1 VGGETVK
8 GKTVAIVVLLVL
20 SVGTVLL
27 TSVQPAILG
36 TETVS
41 GFFDIMSSF
50 GGTIVALADP
60 IPGGGGS
67 GGYG

>member
-1 VGGETVK
+1 VK
-8 GKTVAIVVLLVL
+8 GKTVALVVLLVL

-36 TETVS
+36 AETVS
-41 GFFDIMSSF
+41 GFFDILSSF
-50 GGTIVALADP
+50 SGTMVALADP

-67 GGYG
+67 GGYT

>member
-1 VGGETVK
+1 MK
-8 GKTVAIVVLLVL
+8 GKTLALVVLLVL
-20 SVGTVLL
+20 SIGTVLL

-41 GFFDIMSSF
+41 GFFDILSSYS
-50 GGTIVALADP
+50 GTIVALADP

-67 GGYG
+67 GGLR

>member
-8 GKTVAIVVLLVL
+8 VKTVAIVVLLVL

-67 GGYG
+67 GGYE

>member
-1 VGGETVK
+1 MK
-8 GKTVAIVVLLVL
+8 GKTVALVILLVL

-41 GFFDIMSSF
+41 GFFDILSSF
-50 GGTIVALADP
+50 SGTIVGLADP
-60 IPGGGGS
+60 VPGGGGS
-67 GGYG
+67 GGYE

>member
-1 VGGETVK
+1 MKVK
-8 GKTVAIVVLLVL
+8 TIALVVLLVL
-20 SVGTVLL
+20 SAGTVLL

-41 GFFDIMSSF
+41 GFFDILSSF
-50 GGTIVALADP
+50 SGTMVALADP

-67 GGYG
+67 GGLK

>member
-1 VGGETVK
+1 VK
-8 GKTVAIVVLLVL
+8 VKTVAIVVLLVL

-67 GGYG
+67 GGYE

>member
-1 VGGETVK
+1 MK
-8 GKTVAIVVLLVL
+8 GKTVALVVLLVL

-36 TETVS
+36 AETVS
-41 GFFDIMSSF
+41 GFFDTMSSF

-67 GGYG
+67 GGYE